1 MFYKVLCEDN
11 YEIVHLT
18 GRTDYEFLT
27 NLTGSPVQNTW
38 KNLEIQF
45 LSADTGKKKMY
56 SDFPWY
62 MSSVLILRENVVSK
76 MKSFFEKNGELLPM
90 HSVDNQK
97 LYAFNCKIIDALDE
111 EKSDIIR
118 LKSSGKIVLVKKIA
132 FKDEKLVNVD
142 IFRLNYPSSPT
153 FVSEEFIKLYNEY
166 KFVGLK
172 FIKYTEVNLK

>member
-11 YEIVHLT
+11 YEIIHLT
-18 GRTDYEFLT
+18 GRTDYELLS
-27 NLTGSPVQNTW
+27 NLTGVSAQSTW

-45 LSADTGKKKMY
+45 EAADKGKQKMY

-76 MKSFFEKNGELLPM
+76 MKYFFEANGELLPM
-90 HSVDNQK
+90 HSIDNQK
-97 LYAFNCKIIDALDE
+97 LYAFNCNVIDALDE

-118 LKSSGKIVLVKKIA
+118 LKGSGKIVLVKKIA
-132 FKDEKLVNVD
+132 FKDEKLINAD
-142 IFRLNYPSSPT
+142 IFRLNYSASPT

-172 FIKYTEVNLK
+172 FLKYTDVKLK